1 MSFLAAKHLQHIEVR
16 QSGLDC
22 NAVASRFAAKEQ
34 DMADATLAQ
43 RLLDED
49 VASAAISPEADA
61 LFAERLAA
69 EEERNSSERD
79 EMEDMDK
86 KLADRLMAEEQER
99 ANSIIHDKFLAAT
112 IQGEDGCAGKL
123 LSRAVQLEDFLEA
136 PLGSR
141 PLPRNGDLMPETL
154 RRIVAMST
162 LSNSKKSPISSP
174 FRTTG
179 SAIAAGVL
187 C

>member
-16 QSGLDC
+16 QSGLDG
-22 NAVASRFAAKEQ
+22 NAVATLLAAREQ

-43 RLLDED
+43 KLLAED
-49 VASAAISPEADA
+49 AAAAAMTPEADA
-61 LFAERLAA
+61 LFAKRLAA

-99 ANSIIHDKFLAAT
+99 SSSIIHDRFLAAT
-112 IQGEDGCAGKL
+112 MQAEHGCAGQL

-162 LSNSKKSPISSP
+162 LSNGKTLPMSSP